1 MGDYRMTIA
10 QLSVMDVS
18 EVLALRQ
25 ELLHSMEQIR
35 AKGGYDMAL
44 LTITDILTEAT
55 HLAYV
60 GQPVELIERAFGSKG
75 EEQVV
80 YLPGVMSRKKQIVP
94 PLTEAAKV

>member
-1 MGDYRMTIA
+1 MNQTTATRETILVTGSSRGIGRA
-10 QLSVMDVS
+10 I
-18 EVLALRQ
+18 ALR
-25 ELLHSMEQIR
+25 L

-44 LTITDILTEAT
+44 LMITDILTEAT